1 MIITTIGW
9 VWMGIVIGAI
19 AGIVVSG
26 ILNSGK
32 QADLEAEI
40 HHLKFV
46 RESLKDE
53 IFRLDNQVKP
63 KPRSKRRGK

>member
-9 VWMGIVIGAI
+9 VWMGIVIGEI

-40 HHLKFV
+40 HH
-46 RESLKDE
+46 
-53 IFRLDNQVKP
+53 
-63 KPRSKRRGK
+63 

>member
-40 HHLKFV
+40 HH
-46 RESLKDE
+46 
-53 IFRLDNQVKP
+53 
-63 KPRSKRRGK
+63 